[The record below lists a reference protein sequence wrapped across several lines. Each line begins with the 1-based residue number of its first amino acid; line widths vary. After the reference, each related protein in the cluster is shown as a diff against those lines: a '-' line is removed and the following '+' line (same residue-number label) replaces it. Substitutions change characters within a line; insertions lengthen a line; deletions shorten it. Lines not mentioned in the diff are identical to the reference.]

1 MKNVLVLGAG
11 MISRPLVRYLLEKTE
26 HSVTMASRTVS
37 KVERIIEAHPRSM
50 AKAVDVTQSGALEP
64 LISETDLVVSLLP
77 YTYHVMVAELCIK
90 YNKHLVTTS
99 YISDAMRALDKK
111 FKANGLISLNE
122 IGLDPGIDHMSAMK
136 IIDEVKK
143 EGGKITSF
151 CSYCGA
157 LPAPEAN
164 TNPFGY
170 KFSWSPR
177 GVLLASRNPARYLK
191 DRREIDIPGKELF
204 ENYTIKNIAG
214 VGSFEQ
220 YPNRNSLPYIDTYGI
235 SGTKTMYRA
244 TLRNIGWCETMRK
257 FAELGLLDDTERN
270 DLDGLNYIQLIT
282 KLIKGGKGKEL
293 KKELAKYLNIDVYSA
308 IMKRIEWLGLLSN
321 EKLPSGQKS
330 VLDVI
335 TARMLEK
342 LSYGENERDMIVLH
356 HEFIA
361 EYPAKKEKRLLTSTL
376 VDFGI
381 PGGDSAVARTVS
393 LPAAIGIKLILNGK
407 IKATGVHV
415 PVIPEIYKP
424 VLRELEAL
432 GIKFVET
439 SEIIR

>member
-1 MKNVLVLGAG
+1 MKDVLVLGAG
-11 MISRPLVRYLLEKTE
+11 MISRPLVRYLLERTE

-37 KVERIIEAHPRSM
+37 KVENIIEGHPRGK
-50 AKAVDVTQSGALEP
+50 AKAVDVTKTGALEP
-64 LISETDLVVSLLP
+64 LIPETDLVVSLLP
-77 YTYHVMVAELCIK
+77 YTYHAMVAELCIK

-99 YISDAMRALDKK
+99 YVSDAMHALDKK
-111 FKANGLISLNE
+111 FKANRLISLNE

-177 GVLLASRNPARYLK
+177 GVLLASRNSARYLK
-191 DRREIDIPGKELF
+191 DGKEIDIPGKKLF

-214 VGSFEQ
+214 VGSFEE
-220 YPNRNSLPYIDTYGI
+220 YPNRNSLPYIDTYDI

-244 TLRNIGWCETMRK
+244 TLRNIGWCETMRQ
-257 FAELGLLDDTERN
+257 FAELGLFDDTERK
-270 DLDGLNYIQLIT
+270 DLDSLNYQQLIA

-293 KKELAKYLNIDVYSA
+293 KKELAKYLNIDEYSA
-308 IMKRIEWLGLLSN
+308 IMKRIEWLGLMSN
-321 EKLPSGQKS
+321 EKLPVGQKS
-330 VLDVI
+330 VLDVV

-342 LSYGENERDMIVLH
+342 LSYRENERDMIVLH

-361 EYPAKKEKRLLTSTL
+361 EYPAKKEKRALTSTL
-376 VDFGI
+376 VDFGV
-381 PGGDSAVARTVS
+381 PGGNSAVARTVS
-393 LPAAIGIKLILNGK
+393 LPAAIGVKLIFDGK

-424 VLRELEAL
+424 VLRELEAM

-439 SEIIR
+439 SKVIK